1 MKFKILKIQ
10 NTEINFKKS
19 LKARNISIR
28 IKPFE
33 GVLVTVPRFLSFK
46 MAKDFV
52 ESKMN
57 WIQENLNKIQSQ
69 EQLQTN
75 FNIGSIFYTRFHSII
90 IDSNSKPIN
99 SFSKLNNSIKIYI
112 SEKNEVQ
119 SIENQIYIRNVIEK
133 ILRIE
138 AKSYLPKRVD
148 ELAKTHNF
156 NYQKLAIKNTKTR
169 WGSCSFKNNINLSL
183 QLMRLR
189 EELIDYV
196 ILHELVHTKVKNHS
210 KEFWMT
216 LDKYCPNSRKF
227 DKELKNY
234 SLRIF

>member
-1 MKFKILKIQ
+1 MKYKILKIQ

-46 MAKDFV
+46 IANDFV

-57 WIQENLNKIQSQ
+57 WIQKNLHKIQSQ

-75 FNIGSIFYTRFHSII
+75 FTIGSIFQTKFHSIF
-90 IDSNSKPIN
+90 IDSTSEIKNTFLKEN
-99 SFSKLNNSIKIYI
+99 KSIKIYI
-112 SEKNEVQ
+112 SDENEIQ
-119 SIENQIYIRNVIEK
+119 SIENQNYIRSVIEK

-138 AKSYLPKRVD
+138 AKTFLPKRVD
-148 ELAKTHNF
+148 ELAKKHNF

-183 QLMRLR
+183 HLMRLR

-210 KEFWMT
+210 REFWST
-216 LDKYCPNSRKF
+216 LERYCPNAKKL

>member
-1 MKFKILKIQ
+1 MKGKILKIQ
-10 NTEINFKKS
+10 NTEINFRKS

-46 MAKDFV
+46 IANDFV

-57 WIQENLNKIQSQ
+57 WIQKNLHKIQSQ
-69 EQLQTN
+69 EKLQTN
-75 FNIGSIFYTRFHSII
+75 FTFGSIFQTKFHSIF
-90 IDSNSKPIN
+90 IDSTSEIKN
-99 SFSKLNNSIKIYI
+99 SFLKENKSIKIYI
-112 SEKNEVQ
+112 SDENEIQ
-119 SIENQIYIRNVIEK
+119 SIENQNYIRNVIEK
-133 ILRIE
+133 ILRTE
-138 AKSYLPKRVD
+138 AKSFLPKRVD
-148 ELAKTHNF
+148 ELAKKHNF

-183 QLMRLR
+183 HLMRLR

-210 KEFWMT
+210 IEFWTT
-216 LDKYCPNSRKF
+216 LDIYCPNSKNLDR
-227 DKELKNY
+227 ELKKY

>member
-1 MKFKILKIQ
+1 MKGKILKIQ
-10 NTEINFKKS
+10 NTEINFRKS

-46 MAKDFV
+46 IANDFV

-57 WIQENLNKIQSQ
+57 WIQKNLHKIQSQ
-69 EQLQTN
+69 EKLQTN
-75 FNIGSIFYTRFHSII
+75 FTFGSIFQTKFHSIF
-90 IDSNSKPIN
+90 IDSNSEIKN
-99 SFSKLNNSIKIYI
+99 TYLKENKSIKIYI
-112 SEKNEVQ
+112 SDENEIQ
-119 SIENQIYIRNVIEK
+119 SIENQNYIRNVIEK

-138 AKSYLPKRVD
+138 AKSFLPKRVD
-148 ELAKTHNF
+148 ELAKKHNF

-183 QLMRLR
+183 HLMRLR

-210 KEFWMT
+210 IEFWTT
-216 LDKYCPNSRKF
+216 LDIYCPNSKNLDR
-227 DKELKNY
+227 ELKKY

>member
-1 MKFKILKIQ
+1 MKGKILKIQ
-10 NTEINFKKS
+10 NTEINFRKS

-46 MAKDFV
+46 IANDFV

-57 WIQENLNKIQSQ
+57 WIQKNLHKIQSQ
-69 EQLQTN
+69 EKLQTN
-75 FNIGSIFYTRFHSII
+75 FTFGSIFQTKFHSIF
-90 IDSNSKPIN
+90 IDSTSEIKNTYLKEN
-99 SFSKLNNSIKIYI
+99 KSIKIYI
-112 SEKNEVQ
+112 SDENEIQ
-119 SIENQIYIRNVIEK
+119 SIENQNYIRNVIEK
-133 ILRIE
+133 ILRTE
-138 AKSYLPKRVD
+138 AKSFLPKRVD
-148 ELAKTHNF
+148 ELAKKYNF

-183 QLMRLR
+183 HLMRLR

-210 KEFWMT
+210 IEFWTT
-216 LDKYCPNSRKF
+216 LDIHCPNSKNLDR
-227 DKELKNY
+227 ELKKY

>member
-1 MKFKILKIQ
+1 MKYKILKIQ
-10 NTEINFKKS
+10 NTEINFRKS
-19 LKARNISIR
+19 LKAKNISIR

-46 MAKDFV
+46 IAKDFV

-57 WIQENLNKIQSQ
+57 WIQKNLLKIQSQ
-69 EQLQTN
+69 EKLQTN
-75 FNIGSIFYTRFHSII
+75 FKIGSVFHTKFQSFF
-90 IDSNSKPIN
+90 IDSTSETIN
-99 SFSKLNNSIKIYI
+99 TFLKDNKFVKINI
-112 SEKNEVQ
+112 SEKKEIQ
-119 SIENQIYIRNVIEK
+119 SIESQDYIRNIIEK

-148 ELAKTHNF
+148 ELAKKHNF
-156 NYQKLAIKNTKTR
+156 TYQKLAIKNTKTR

-183 QLMRLR
+183 HLMRLR

-210 KEFWMT
+210 REFWTT
-216 LDKYCPNSRKF
+216 LDIHCPKSKSLDR
-227 DKELKNY
+227 ELKNY
-234 SLRIF
+234 SLRIY

>member
-1 MKFKILKIQ
+1 MKGKILKIQ
-10 NTEINFKKS
+10 NNEINFRKS

-46 MAKDFV
+46 IANDFV

-57 WIQENLNKIQSQ
+57 WIQKNLHKIQSQ
-69 EQLQTN
+69 EQLKTN
-75 FNIGSIFYTRFHSII
+75 FTIGSTFQTKFHSII
-90 IDSNSKPIN
+90 IDSTSQIKNTFLKEN
-99 SFSKLNNSIKIYI
+99 KSIKIYI
-112 SEKNEVQ
+112 SSENKIQ
-119 SIENQIYIRNVIEK
+119 SIENQNYIRNVIEK

-138 AKSYLPKRVD
+138 AKSFLPKRVD
-148 ELAKTHNF
+148 ELAKKHNF

-183 QLMRLR
+183 HLMRLS

-210 KEFWMT
+210 IEFWTT
-216 LDKYCPNSRKF
+216 LDIHCPNSKNLDR
-227 DKELKNY
+227 ELKKY
-234 SLRIF
+234 SSRIF

>member
-1 MKFKILKIQ
+1 MKGKILKIQ
-10 NTEINFKKS
+10 NTEINFRKS

-33 GVLVTVPRFLSFK
+33 GDFVTAPRFLSFK
-46 MAKDFV
+46 IANDFV
-52 ESKMN
+52 ESKMD
-57 WIQENLNKIQSQ
+57 WIQKNLHKIQSQ

-75 FNIGSIFYTRFHSII
+75 FTIGSIFQTKFHSIF
-90 IDSNSKPIN
+90 IDSNSEIKN
-99 SFSKLNNSIKIYI
+99 TFLKENKSIKIYI
-112 SEKNEVQ
+112 SDENEIQ
-119 SIENQIYIRNVIEK
+119 SIENQNYIRNVIEK
-133 ILRIE
+133 NLKIE
-138 AKSYLPKRVD
+138 SKSFIPKRVD
-148 ELAKTHNF
+148 ELAKKHNY

-183 QLMRLR
+183 HLMRLR

-210 KEFWMT
+210 IEFWTT
-216 LDKYCPNSRKF
+216 LDIHCPNSKNLDR
-227 DKELKNY
+227 ELKKY

>member
-1 MKFKILKIQ
+1 MKTKILKIQ
-10 NTEINFKKS
+10 DTEINFRKS

-46 MAKDFV
+46 IANDFV

-57 WIQENLNKIQSQ
+57 WIQKNLHKIKSQ

-75 FNIGSIFYTRFHSII
+75 FVFGSVFHTKFHSFF
-90 IDSNSKPIN
+90 IDSSSEIK
-99 SFSKLNNSIKIYI
+99 NNFIKENKSIKIYI
-112 SEKNEVQ
+112 SDENEIQ
-119 SIENQIYIRNVIEK
+119 SIENQNYIRNIIEK

-148 ELAKTHNF
+148 ELAKKHNF
-156 NYQKLAIKNTKTR
+156 TYQKLAIKNTKTR

-183 QLMRLR
+183 HLMRLR

-210 KEFWMT
+210 REFWMT
-216 LDKYCPNSRKF
+216 LDIHCPKSKSLDR
-227 DKELKNY
+227 ELKNY
-234 SLRIF
+234 SLKIY

>member
-1 MKFKILKIQ
+1 MKTKILKIQ
-10 NTEINFKKS
+10 DTEINFRKS

-46 MAKDFV
+46 IANDFV

-57 WIQENLNKIQSQ
+57 WIQKNLHKIKSQ

-75 FNIGSIFYTRFHSII
+75 FVFGSVFHTKFHSFF
-90 IDSNSKPIN
+90 IDSSSEIK
-99 SFSKLNNSIKIYI
+99 NNFIKENKSIKIYI
-112 SEKNEVQ
+112 SDENEIQ
-119 SIENQIYIRNVIEK
+119 SIENQNYIRNIIEK

-148 ELAKTHNF
+148 ELAKKHNF
-156 NYQKLAIKNTKTR
+156 TYQKLAIKNTKTR

-183 QLMRLR
+183 HLMRLR

-210 KEFWMT
+210 REFWMT
-216 LDKYCPNSRKF
+216 LDIHCPKSKSLDR
-227 DKELKNY
+227 ELKKY

>member
-1 MKFKILKIQ
+1 MKVKILKIQ
-10 NTEINFKKS
+10 NTEINFRKS

-33 GVLVTVPRFLSFK
+33 GVLVTVPSFLSFK
-46 MAKDFV
+46 IAKDFV

-57 WIQENLNKIQSQ
+57 WIQKNLHKIQSQ

-75 FNIGSIFYTRFHSII
+75 FTIGSIFQTKFHSIFI
-90 IDSNSKPIN
+90 YSTSEIN
-99 SFSKLNNSIKIYI
+99 NTFLKENKSIKIYI
-112 SEKNEVQ
+112 SDKNEIQ
-119 SIENQIYIRNVIEK
+119 SIENQNYIRNVIEK

-138 AKSYLPKRVD
+138 AKSFLPKRVD
-148 ELAKTHNF
+148 ELAKKHNF
-156 NYQKLAIKNTKTR
+156 TYQKLAIKNTKTR

-183 QLMRLR
+183 HLMRLR

-196 ILHELVHTKVKNHS
+196 ILHELVHTKVKNHRQ
-210 KEFWMT
+210 EFWTT
-216 LDKYCPNSRKF
+216 LDIHCSKSKNLDR
-227 DKELKNY
+227 ELKKY

>member
-1 MKFKILKIQ
+1 MKSKILKIQ
-10 NTEINFKKS
+10 NTEINFRKS

-46 MAKDFV
+46 TANDFV

-57 WIQENLNKIQSQ
+57 WIQKNLHKIQSQ

-75 FNIGSIFYTRFHSII
+75 FIAGSNFQTRFHSVF
-90 IDSNSKPIN
+90 IDSTLDIKNTFLQENK
-99 SFSKLNNSIKIYI
+99 SIKIYI
-112 SEKNEVQ
+112 SDANEIQ
-119 SIENQIYIRNVIEK
+119 SIENQNYIRNVIEK

-148 ELAKTHNF
+148 ELAKKHNF
-156 NYQKLAIKNTKTR
+156 SYQKLAIKNTKTR
-169 WGSCSFKNNINLSL
+169 WGSCSFNNNINLSL
-183 QLMRLR
+183 HLMRLR

-210 KEFWMT
+210 RDFWMM
-216 LDKYCPNSRKF
+216 LDIHCPKSKNLDR
-227 DKELKNY
+227 ELKNY

>member
-1 MKFKILKIQ
+1 MKTKILKIQ
-10 NTEINFKKS
+10 DTEINFRKS

-46 MAKDFV
+46 IANDFV

-57 WIQENLNKIQSQ
+57 WIQKNLHKIKSQ

-75 FNIGSIFYTRFHSII
+75 FVFGSVFHTKFHSFF
-90 IDSNSKPIN
+90 IDSSSEIK
-99 SFSKLNNSIKIYI
+99 NNFIKENKSIKIYI
-112 SEKNEVQ
+112 SDENEIQ
-119 SIENQIYIRNVIEK
+119 SIENQNYIRNIIEK

-148 ELAKTHNF
+148 ELAKKHNF
-156 NYQKLAIKNTKTR
+156 TYQKLAIKNTKTR

-183 QLMRLR
+183 HLMRLR

-210 KEFWMT
+210 REFWMT
-216 LDKYCPNSRKF
+216 LDIHCPNSKNLDR
-227 DKELKNY
+227 ELKKY
-234 SLRIF
+234 SLRFF

>member
-1 MKFKILKIQ
+1 MKIKILKIE

-46 MAKDFV
+46 IAKDFV
-52 ESKMN
+52 ATKMN
-57 WIQENLNKIQSQ
+57 WIHKNLHKIQNQ

-75 FNIGSIFYTRFHSII
+75 FIIGSIFQTRFHSVF
-90 IDSNSKPIN
+90 IDSINEENN
-99 SFSKLNNSIKIYI
+99 SFSKENNTIKIYI
-112 SEKNEVQ
+112 SEKEKVQ

-138 AKSYLPKRVD
+138 AKSYLPKRVN
-148 ELAKTHNF
+148 ELAKKHNLI
-156 NYQKLAIKNTKTR
+156 YQKLAIKNTKTR
-169 WGSCSFKNNINLSL
+169 WGSCSYKNNINLSL
-183 QLMRLR
+183 QLLRLSD
-189 EELIDYV
+189 ELIDYV

-210 KEFWMT
+210 KEFWTT
-216 LDKYCPNSRKF
+216 LNRHCPNSKNLDR
-227 DKELKNY
+227 ELKNY

>member
-1 MKFKILKIQ
+1 MKDKILKIQ
-10 NTEINFKKS
+10 NIEINFRKS
-19 LKARNISIR
+19 LKAKNISIR

-46 MAKDFV
+46 IANDFV

-57 WIQENLNKIQSQ
+57 WIQKNLLKIQSQ

-75 FNIGSIFYTRFHSII
+75 FKIGSVFHTKFHYFF
-90 IDSNSKPIN
+90 IDSTSEIKNTFLKEN
-99 SFSKLNNSIKIYI
+99 KFIKIYI
-112 SEKNEVQ
+112 SEKKEIQ
-119 SIENQIYIRNVIEK
+119 SIESQDYIRNIIEQ

-148 ELAKTHNF
+148 ELATKHNF
-156 NYQKLAIKNTKTR
+156 TYQKLAIKNTKTR

-183 QLMRLR
+183 HLMRLR

-210 KEFWMT
+210 REFWTT
-216 LDKYCPNSRKF
+216 LDIHCPKSKSL
-227 DKELKNY
+227 DKELKKY
-234 SLRIF
+234 SLRFF

>member
-1 MKFKILKIQ
+1 MKTKILKIQ
-10 NTEINFKKS
+10 DTEINFRKS

-46 MAKDFV
+46 IANDFV

-57 WIQENLNKIQSQ
+57 WIQKNLHKIKSQ

-75 FNIGSIFYTRFHSII
+75 FVFGSVFHTKFHSFF
-90 IDSNSKPIN
+90 IDSSSEIK
-99 SFSKLNNSIKIYI
+99 NNFIKENKSIKIYI
-112 SEKNEVQ
+112 SDENEIQ
-119 SIENQIYIRNVIEK
+119 SIENQNYIRNIIEK

-148 ELAKTHNF
+148 ELAKKHNF
-156 NYQKLAIKNTKTR
+156 TYQKLAIKNTKTR

-183 QLMRLR
+183 HLMRLR

-210 KEFWMT
+210 REFWTT
-216 LDKYCPNSRKF
+216 LDIHCPKSKSLDR
-227 DKELKNY
+227 ELKNY

>member
-1 MKFKILKIQ
+1 MKCKILKIQ

-19 LKARNISIR
+19 LKARNISIK

-57 WIQENLNKIQSQ
+57 WIQKNLHKIKSQ

-75 FNIGSIFYTRFHSII
+75 FNIGSIFHTRFHYVI
-90 IDSNSKPIN
+90 IDSTSKPNN
-99 SFSKLNNSIKIYI
+99 SFSKLNNFIKIHI
-112 SEKNEVQ
+112 SEKKEFQ
-119 SIENQIYIRNVIEK
+119 SIESQDYIRKIIEEV
-133 ILRIE
+133 LRIE

-148 ELAKTHNF
+148 ELAKKHNF
-156 NYQKLAIKNTKTR
+156 TYQKLTIKNTKTR

-183 QLMRLR
+183 HLMRLR

-210 KEFWMT
+210 REFWTT
-216 LDKYCPNSRKF
+216 LEIHCPKSKSL
-227 DKELKNY
+227 DKELKNF

>member
-19 LKARNISIR
+19 LKARNISIK

-46 MAKDFV
+46 IAKDFV

-57 WIQENLNKIQSQ
+57 WIQKNLYKIQSQ
-69 EQLQTN
+69 EQLQSN
-75 FNIGSIFYTRFHSII
+75 FNIGSIFYTRFHSVI
-90 IDSNSKPIN
+90 IDSTSKPNN
-99 SFSKLNNSIKIYI
+99 SFSRLNNFIKIYI
-112 SEKNEVQ
+112 SERNKVQ

-133 ILRIE
+133 ILRTE
-138 AKSYLPKRVD
+138 AKSYLPKRLYK
-148 ELAKTHNF
+148 LAKIHNF
-156 NYQKLAIKNTKTR
+156 SYQKLAIKNTKTR

-183 QLMRLR
+183 HLMRLR

-210 KEFWMT
+210 REFWST
-216 LDKYCPNSRKF
+216 LERYCPNAKKF

>member
-1 MKFKILKIQ
+1 MKSKILKIQ
-10 NTEINFKKS
+10 NTEINLRKS

-46 MAKDFV
+46 IAKDFV
-52 ESKMN
+52 ESKMS
-57 WIQENLNKIQSQ
+57 WIQNNLHKIQSQ
-69 EQLQTN
+69 EQLLTN
-75 FNIGSIFYTRFHSII
+75 FTFGSIFKTKFHSIF
-90 IDSNSKPIN
+90 IDSTSEKKNTFLKDN
-99 SFSKLNNSIKIYI
+99 KFIKINI
-112 SEKNEVQ
+112 SDNHEIQ
-119 SIENQIYIRNVIEK
+119 SIESQDYIRNIIEK

-148 ELAKTHNF
+148 ELAKKHNF
-156 NYQKLAIKNTKTR
+156 TYQKLAIKNTKTR

-183 QLMRLR
+183 HLMRLR

-210 KEFWMT
+210 REFWTT
-216 LDKYCPNSRKF
+216 LDIHCPKSKSLDR
-227 DKELKNY
+227 ELKNY

>member
-1 MKFKILKIQ
+1 MKGKILKIQ
-10 NTEINFKKS
+10 NTEINFRKS

-46 MAKDFV
+46 IANDFV

-57 WIQENLNKIQSQ
+57 WIQKNLHKIQSQ
-69 EQLQTN
+69 EKLQTN
-75 FNIGSIFYTRFHSII
+75 FTFGSIFQTKFHSIF
-90 IDSNSKPIN
+90 IDSTSEIKNTYLKEN
-99 SFSKLNNSIKIYI
+99 KSIKIYI
-112 SEKNEVQ
+112 SDENEIQ
-119 SIENQIYIRNVIEK
+119 SIENQNYIRSVIEK

-138 AKSYLPKRVD
+138 AKIFLPKRVD
-148 ELAKTHNF
+148 ELAKKHNF

-183 QLMRLR
+183 HLMRLR

-210 KEFWMT
+210 IEFWTT
-216 LDKYCPNSRKF
+216 LDIYCPNSKNLDR
-227 DKELKNY
+227 ELKKY

>member
-1 MKFKILKIQ
+1 MKSKILKIQ
-10 NTEINFKKS
+10 NTEINLRKS

-46 MAKDFV
+46 IAKDFV
-52 ESKMN
+52 ESKMS
-57 WIQENLNKIQSQ
+57 WIQNNLHKIQSQ
-69 EQLQTN
+69 EQLLTN
-75 FNIGSIFYTRFHSII
+75 FTFGSIFKTKFYSIF
-90 IDSNSKPIN
+90 IDSTSEKKNTFLKDN
-99 SFSKLNNSIKIYI
+99 KFIKINI
-112 SEKNEVQ
+112 SDNHEIQ
-119 SIENQIYIRNVIEK
+119 SIESQDYIRNIIEK

-148 ELAKTHNF
+148 ELAKKHNF
-156 NYQKLAIKNTKTR
+156 TYQKLAIKNTKTR

-183 QLMRLR
+183 HLMRLR

-196 ILHELVHTKVKNHS
+196 IIHELVHTKVKNHS

-216 LDKYCPNSRKF
+216 LDIHCPKSKKL

>member
-1 MKFKILKIQ
+1 MKDKILKIQ
-10 NTEINFKKS
+10 NVEINFRKS
-19 LKARNISIR
+19 LKAKNISIR

-46 MAKDFV
+46 IANDFV

-57 WIQENLNKIQSQ
+57 WIQKNLLKIQSQ

-75 FNIGSIFYTRFHSII
+75 FKIGSVFHTKFHSFF
-90 IDSNSKPIN
+90 IDSTSEIKNTFLKEN
-99 SFSKLNNSIKIYI
+99 KFIKIYI
-112 SEKNEVQ
+112 SEKKEVQ
-119 SIENQIYIRNVIEK
+119 SIESQDYIRNIIEQ

-148 ELAKTHNF
+148 ELAKKHNF
-156 NYQKLAIKNTKTR
+156 TYQKLAIKNTKTR

-183 QLMRLR
+183 HLMRLR

-210 KEFWMT
+210 REFWT
-216 LDKYCPNSRKF
+216 NLGIHCPKSKSLDE
-227 DKELKNY
+227 ELKKY
-234 SLRIF
+234 SLRFF

>member
-1 MKFKILKIQ
+1 MKLKILKIQ

-19 LKARNISIR
+19 IKARNISIK

-46 MAKDFV
+46 IAKDFV

-57 WIQENLNKIQSQ
+57 WIQKNLYKIQSQ
-69 EQLQTN
+69 EQLQSN
-75 FNIGSIFYTRFHSII
+75 FNIGSIFYTRFHSVI
-90 IDSNSKPIN
+90 IDSTTKPNN
-99 SFSKLNNSIKIYI
+99 SFSRLNNFIKIYI
-112 SEKNEVQ
+112 SERNKVQ

-133 ILRIE
+133 ILRTE

-148 ELAKTHNF
+148 KLAKIHNF
-156 NYQKLAIKNTKTR
+156 SYQKLAIKNTKTR

-183 QLMRLR
+183 HLMRLR
-189 EELIDYV
+189 EGLIDYV

-210 KEFWMT
+210 REFWTT
-216 LDKYCPNSRKF
+216 LERHCPNAKKL